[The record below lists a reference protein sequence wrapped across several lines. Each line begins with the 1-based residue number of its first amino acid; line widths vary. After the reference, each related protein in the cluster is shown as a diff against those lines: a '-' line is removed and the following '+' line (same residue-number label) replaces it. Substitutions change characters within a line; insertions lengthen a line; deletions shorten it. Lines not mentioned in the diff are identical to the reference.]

1 MTTES
6 APAPT
11 SAVEVLNAKGVRLA
25 ETPVPGLSAEHRSA
39 MDRVWEKAT
48 SANPSLFDGPAV
60 ICTTLEQRDGA
71 VDLSWA
77 ATTYRRFALRRVP
90 GAPVVSSVFVT
101 VAQPVE
107 DGRIVVGRMSA
118 STAAPGR
125 WQLPGGN
132 VEPPQGGAC
141 LDEAELRRQ
150 GAKELS
156 EETGIEV
163 AADALVLLAITRG
176 ENGNVGLHY
185 LAPELPEP
193 LVLARFAGVVEAE
206 TAQGRAAELEEIVLL
221 ASPKDLAGLDG
232 QHVDY
237 LEPLL
242 EHYAART
249 AGRTDECA
257 GRLPGRGG
265 PRGRGGA

>member
-6 APAPT
+6 APAT
-11 SAVEVLNAKGVRLA
+11 AVEVLNATGVRLA
-25 ETPVPGLSAEHRSA
+25 ETPAPELAAEHQSA

-48 SANPSLFDGPAV
+48 AANPSLFDGPAV
-60 ICTTLEQRDGA
+60 ICTALERHDGA

-107 DGRIVVGRMSA
+107 DGRIVVGRMSV

-132 VEPPQGGAC
+132 VEPPRSGET

-150 GAKELS
+150 AAKELA
-156 EETGIEV
+156 EEAWIDV
-163 AADALVLLAITRG
+163 AADALALLSITRG

-185 LAPELPEP
+185 LAPPLPER
-193 LVLARFAGVVEAE
+193 LVMARFADVAEAE
-206 TAQGRAAELEEIVLL
+206 AAQGRAAELDEIVLL
-221 ASPKDLAGLDG
+221 ASPKDLAELDG

-242 EHYAART
+242 EHYTERT
-249 AGRTDECA
+249 AGRTDE
-257 GRLPGRGG
+257 
-265 PRGRGGA
+265 